1 MQRKKM
7 LTAAIF
13 RTTKSFLDRV
23 AQHALEEKRLAHKN
37 AIMNILNR
45 TAIDETFCKELLFSD
60 TKTLEQ
66 YELNWTEK
74 AALISGD
81 IQFIEKKT
89 GPLTP
94 VQKCWLLHRLEA
106 EIW

>member
-45 TAIDETFCKELLFSD
+45 TAIDETF
-60 TKTLEQ
+60 
-66 YELNWTEK
+66 
-74 AALISGD
+74 
-81 IQFIEKKT
+81 
-89 GPLTP
+89 
-94 VQKCWLLHRLEA
+94 
-106 EIW
+106 